1 MTADCR
7 ADTLPLVQGHAA
19 VRAAAKDWAT
29 FSSDLQGD
37 ADVRDYR
44 QLPLEADP
52 PAHGAYRALLL
63 PAFGRVEV
71 ARMEPAFADAARA
84 LVDAAV
90 ARGRCDAV
98 HDLAF
103 PMVLRSLAIAFR
115 RDADV
120 DEWASWGLE
129 TWIVRPDGTR
139 DGAHLERYL
148 ERVLA
153 EAARRPDPEGDLF
166 QWIAAATLD
175 GRPLAH
181 VERKGLANLVLAGGR
196 DTVIKLVT
204 GAIWHLAR
212 HPADR
217 AALAAD
223 PSRLAPAIEEWLRW
237 LSPLPRM
244 PREVRG
250 DATLDGCP
258 VPHGTRVLLDFAAAN
273 HDPAVFDAPAECR
286 LDRRPNPHVAFGAG
300 PHTCVGAHLA
310 KVQARVLLTTLL
322 DAPPFVMDGEP
333 VIEWVAAGTGRVPGQ
348 FRRVPI
354 AFAT

>member
-1 MTADCR
+1 MTIAR
-7 ADTLPLVQGHAA
+7 PIDTRPLVQGHAA

-29 FSSDLQGD
+29 FSSELQGD

-44 QLPLEADP
+44 QLPLEVDP
-52 PAHGAYRALLL
+52 PAHRAWRALLL
-63 PAFGRVEV
+63 PAFDRVEV
-71 ARMEPAFADAARA
+71 ARMEPAMDEVART
-84 LVDAAV
+84 LVRDAV
-90 ARGRCDAV
+90 ARGRVDAV

-129 TWIVRPDGTR
+129 TWIVRADGTR
-139 DGAHLERYL
+139 DGAHLDAYL

-153 EAARRPDPEGDLF
+153 EAAREPRADGDVF
-166 QWIAAATLD
+166 QWIAAATID
-175 GRPLAH
+175 GRALTH
-181 VERKGLANLVLAGGR
+181 VERKGVANLVLAGGR
-196 DTVIKLVT
+196 DTVIKLVA

-212 HPADR
+212 HPEDR
-217 AALAAD
+217 ARLAAD
-223 PSRLAPAIEEWLRW
+223 PARLPDAIDEWLRW

-244 PREVRG
+244 PRVVRG
-250 DATLDGCP
+250 DAIVAGCP
-258 VPHGTRVLLDFAAAN
+258 VPLGAQVLLDFASAN
-273 HDPAVFDAPAECR
+273 HDPAVFDAPGECR

-310 KVQARVLLTTLL
+310 RVQARVLLTRLL
-322 DAPPFVMDGEP
+322 AAAPFEMDGEAT
-333 VIEWVAAGTGRVPGQ
+333 IEWTDAGEGRVPAQ

-354 AFAT
+354 VVGH